1 MRVLVYNELNPDKI
15 PNFAKVR
22 ALLEAD
28 NFRQADVKKVADNLF
43 RARLNKSDRL
53 LFSLYRYGGETVC
66 LLLEHIP
73 NHAYE
78 RSRFLT
84 GAAID
89 EAKIPAVVDPD
100 EAAEAQQSL
109 TYLHPERE
117 RFHLLDKAISLDEDQ
132 ESVYALSAPL
142 VVVGSAGSGKT
153 ALILEKM
160 KQALGDVLYVSLS
173 AYLVRNARDLYYAH
187 GYTNDDQ
194 EVAFLSFQ
202 ELLETIAVPEG
213 REVTVRDFQAWFDR
227 HKGKTRLKDAQK
239 VFEEIR
245 GVITG
250 PVGEAPWLSREQYL
264 ELGVKQSIFTEEE
277 RPEVYDLFEGYLRFL
292 DEAGLFDPNI
302 LSHRYLD
309 RAEPQYDFVVVD
321 EVQDLT
327 NIQLYLILRTLR
339 YPGQFIL
346 GGDSNQIVHPNF
358 FSWARVKSLFFQERD
373 LTGAHEAIQILHT
386 NYRNTPV
393 VTEVANRILKLKHAR
408 FGSVDR
414 ESNFLVRSAV
424 AETQGQ
430 LQLLADHEAVKR
442 ELDSRTA
449 RSARFAVLVMHPDQK
464 PKAREWFNTPLI
476 FSVQEAKGLEYDS
489 IVLFNFVSEEAGAF
503 REIARD
509 VDPAALEREELPY
522 ARARD
527 KRDKSLEVY
536 KFYINALYVAA
547 TRAVRNLYV
556 IEADHEHPVMRLLQL
571 DRFTGELAVDEEAS
585 STQEWQQ
592 EAHRLEMQGKAEQA
606 RDIRERVLQQEA
618 TPWTPLDRV
627 GFEARRDGALAESD
641 KKVRAEVFEYA
652 LVHYHLPTLNAL
664 ARAGFKPAAQ
674 GDEAKAVHHLHQQRF
689 LSYTFRKPDAVL
701 KEVDR
706 YGVDFR
712 DRFNLTPAMI
722 AARLGNASV
731 VEALDERGADREARA
746 NNGFLPVQFAL
757 EQAVFGAKG
766 AREGIEAVYARLVPD
781 SLSVQVAGRLVK
793 LDRRLMEHFLLLLM
807 GALFYR
813 HLGPAASRGDRG
825 FTAPILADYV
835 SRLPDAVLPDRRKR
849 RQYISSVLAKNEV
862 ERADPYNRQLF
873 VRTRRGHYVV
883 NPALKVK
890 VGDQWRDYYD
900 LFPPSDLGIPWDEKG
915 LDPRKGPED
924 DPRKAALESHLRE
937 FRRHID
943 PTMASPAGEGP
954 KSAPEEAPNAPE
966 PPTASDAP
974 AREATAGEASQGG
987 KEGPA
992 DLTAFGWPEE
1002 TTAWVEG
1009 FLMAAVT
1016 APKASPVPLWMAK
1029 LEAALPEAP
1038 EAVGSDAVREE
1049 LLTRYEELRH
1059 PDALADGVALALPTD
1074 AELGPAWARGFRQA
1088 VDSGKTG
1095 WSPGPQKKENRQMLD
1110 IIAELAEGKS
1120 SHANAGGLVR
1130 QWLVARLAR

>member
-1 MRVLVYNELNPDKI
+1 MRVLVYNELNPEKI
-15 PNFAKVR
+15 PSFAKVR

-28 NFRQADVKKVADNLF
+28 NFSQADVKKVGDNLF

-53 LFSLYRYGGETVC
+53 LFSLYRHGGETAC

-78 RSRFLT
+78 RSRFLA
-84 GAAID
+84 GAAVD
-89 EAKIPAVVDPD
+89 EDKIPAVAAPE
-100 EAAEAQQSL
+100 EAAEAQQAL

-173 AYLVRNARDLYYAH
+173 SYLVRNARDLYYAH
-187 GYTNDDQ
+187 GYTNEDQ

-202 ELLETIAVPEG
+202 ELLETIQVPEG
-213 REVTVRDFQAWFDR
+213 REATVRDFQAWFAR
-227 HKGKTRLKDAQK
+227 QGGKSRLKDPQK
-239 VFEEIR
+239 VYEEIR

-250 PVGEAPWLSREQYL
+250 PVGEEPWLSREQYL
-264 ELGVKQSIFTEEE
+264 ELGVKQSIFTEAE
-277 RPEVYDLFEGYLRFL
+277 RPEVFELFEGYLRFL
-292 DEAGLFDPNI
+292 DEAGLYDPNI
-302 LSHRYLD
+302 VSHRYLEQV
-309 RAEPQYDFVVVD
+309 EPRYDFVVVD

-358 FSWARVKSLFFQERD
+358 FSWARVKSLFFRERD
-373 LTGAHEAIQILHT
+373 LTGSHEAIQILHT

-414 ESNFLVRSAV
+414 ESNFLVHSAV
-424 AETQGQ
+424 AEARGR
-430 LQLLADHEAVKR
+430 LQLLADTGAVKN

-464 PKAREWFNTPLI
+464 AQARDWFNTPLI

-489 IVLFNFVSEEAGAF
+489 IALFGFVSGEDKAF

-556 IEADHEHPVMRLLQL
+556 IEADHDHPVMRLLQL

-592 EAHRLEMQGKAEQA
+592 EAHRLEMQGKEEQA

-618 TPWTPLDRV
+618 TPWTPLDRA
-627 GFEARRDGALAESD
+627 GFEALRDQALAESN

-674 GDEAKAVHHLHQQRF
+674 GEAKAVQHLNQQRF

-712 DRFNLTPAMI
+712 DRFNLTPVMI
-722 AARLGNASV
+722 AARLGNEPA
-731 VEALDERGADREARA
+731 VEALSERGTDIEARA
-746 NNGFLPVQFAL
+746 NNGFQPVQFAL

-766 AREGIEAVYARLVPD
+766 AREGIEAIYGRLVPD

-813 HLGPAASRGDRG
+813 HLGPAATRGDKG
-825 FTAPILADYV
+825 FTAPVLADYA
-835 SRLPDAVLPDRRKR
+835 SRLPNGVLPERRKR
-849 RQYISSVLAKNEV
+849 REYISSVLAKNEV

-873 VRTRRGHYVV
+873 VRTKRGHYVV

-890 VGDQWRDYYD
+890 VGEQWRDYYE
-900 LFPPSDLGIPWDEKG
+900 LFPPSDLDIPWDEKG
-915 LDPRKGPED
+915 LDPRTSPES
-924 DPRKAALESHLRE
+924 DPRKATWESRLRKFRGHIESAAGSQPQGSARSDTEADPEAGMAEGEVAAEVPDLE
-937 FRRHID
+937 D
-943 PTMASPAGEGP
+943 GEGG
-954 KSAPEEAPNAPE
+954 
-966 PPTASDAP
+966 
-974 AREATAGEASQGG
+974 RRQ
-987 KEGPA
+987 A
-992 DLTAFGWPEE
+992 DLTAFGWSGE
-1002 TTAWVEG
+1002 TFAWVEG
-1009 FLMAAVT
+1009 FLMAVVT
-1016 APKASPVPLWMAK
+1016 APKASAIQRWMAE
-1029 LEAALPEAP
+1029 LQATLPEAEGGVGD
-1038 EAVGSDAVREE
+1038 EAVRKE
-1049 LLTRYEELRH
+1049 LWARYEELRQ
-1059 PDALADGVALALPTD
+1059 PSALTDGVALALPAD
-1074 AELGPAWARGFRQA
+1074 AELGPAWARGFRKA

-1095 WSPGPQKKENRQMLD
+1095 WSPGSPKREDRQILD
-1110 IIAELAEGKS
+1110 MIAELARGGS
-1120 SHANAGGLVR
+1120 RHTNAAGLVR
-1130 QWLVARLAR
+1130 QWVVARLAR

>member
-28 NFRQADVKKVADNLF
+28 NFTQADVKKVGDNLF

-53 LFSLYRYGGETVC
+53 LFSLYRHDGETVC

-78 RSRFLT
+78 RSRFLA

-132 ESVYALSAPL
+132 ESVYTLSAPL

-173 AYLVRNARDLYYAH
+173 SYLVRNARDLYYAH
-187 GYTNDDQ
+187 GYTNEDQ
-194 EVAFLSFQ
+194 EVAFLAFH

-309 RAEPQYDFVVVD
+309 RAEPKYDFVVVD

-358 FSWARVKSLFFQERD
+358 FSWARVKSLFFRERD

-414 ESNFLVRSAV
+414 ESNFLVHSAV
-424 AETQGQ
+424 AEASGR
-430 LQLLADHEAVKR
+430 LQLLADDAAVKN

-464 PKAREWFNTPLI
+464 PKAREWFNTPLV

-489 IVLFNFVSEEAGAF
+489 IALFNFVSEEAGAF

-556 IEADHEHPVMRLLQL
+556 IEADHDHPVMRLLQL
-571 DRFTGELAVDEEAS
+571 DRFTGELAADEEAS
-585 STQEWQQ
+585 SIQEWQQ
-592 EAHRLEMQGKAEQA
+592 EAHRLEMQGKEEQA
-606 RDIRERVLQQEA
+606 RDIRDRVLQQEA
-618 TPWTPLDRV
+618 TPWTPLDRA
-627 GFEARRDGALAESD
+627 GFEALREQALAESN

-664 ARAGFKPAAQ
+664 AQAGFKPAAQ
-674 GDEAKAVHHLHQQRF
+674 GEAKALHHLNQQRF

-712 DRFNLTPAMI
+712 DRFNLTPLMI
-722 AARLGNASV
+722 GARLGNEPV
-731 VEALDERGADREARA
+731 VAALSERGADIEARA
-746 NNGFLPVQFAL
+746 NNGFRPVQFAL

-766 AREGIEAVYARLVPD
+766 AREGIEAIHGRLVPD

-813 HLGPAASRGDRG
+813 HLGPAAARGGLG
-825 FTAPILADYV
+825 FTAPVLADYA
-835 SRLPDAVLPDRRKR
+835 SRLPDGVLPERRKR
-849 RQYISSVLAKNEV
+849 REYISSVLAKNEV
-862 ERADPYNRQLF
+862 ARADPYNRQLF

-890 VGDQWRDYYD
+890 VGEQWRDYYE
-900 LFPPSDLGIPWDEKG
+900 LFPPSDLGIPWDEKD

-924 DPRKAALESHLRE
+924 DPRKAALESRLRE
-937 FRRHID
+937 FRAHID
-943 PTMASPAGEGP
+943 PAMASPAEEAAASG
-954 KSAPEEAPNAPE
+954 PEEDPDAPE
-966 PPTASDAP
+966 PPTATAAP
-974 AREATAGEASQGG
+974 AREGTAGGASQGG

-992 DLTAFGWPEE
+992 DLTAFGWSEE
-1002 TTAWVEG
+1002 TIAWVEG
-1009 FLMAAVT
+1009 FLMAVVT
-1016 APKASPVPLWMAK
+1016 PPKASPAPLWMPK
-1029 LEAALPEAP
+1029 LLEAL
-1038 EAVGSDAVREE
+1038 
-1049 LLTRYEELRH
+1049 
-1059 PDALADGVALALPTD
+1059 
-1074 AELGPAWARGFRQA
+1074 
-1088 VDSGKTG
+1088 
-1095 WSPGPQKKENRQMLD
+1095 
-1110 IIAELAEGKS
+1110 
-1120 SHANAGGLVR
+1120 
-1130 QWLVARLAR
+1130 

>member
-28 NFRQADVKKVADNLF
+28 NFTQADVKKVGDNLF

-53 LFSLYRYGGETVC
+53 LFSLYRHDGETVC

-78 RSRFLT
+78 RSRFLA

-132 ESVYALSAPL
+132 ESVYTLSAPL

-173 AYLVRNARDLYYAH
+173 SYLVRNARDLYYAH
-187 GYTNDDQ
+187 GYTNEDQ
-194 EVAFLSFQ
+194 EVAFLAFH

-309 RAEPQYDFVVVD
+309 RAEPKYDFVVVD

-358 FSWARVKSLFFQERD
+358 FSWARVKSLFFRERD

-414 ESNFLVRSAV
+414 ESNFLVHSAV
-424 AETQGQ
+424 AEASGR
-430 LQLLADHEAVKR
+430 LQLLADDAAVKN

-464 PKAREWFNTPLI
+464 PKAREWFNTPLV

-489 IVLFNFVSEEAGAF
+489 IALFNFVSEEAGAF

-556 IEADHEHPVMRLLQL
+556 IEADHDHPVMRLLQL
-571 DRFTGELAVDEEAS
+571 DRFTGELAADEEAS
-585 STQEWQQ
+585 SIQEWQQ
-592 EAHRLEMQGKAEQA
+592 EAHRLEMQGKEEQA
-606 RDIRERVLQQEA
+606 RDIRDRVLQQEA
-618 TPWTPLDRV
+618 TPWTPLDRA
-627 GFEARRDGALAESD
+627 GFEALREQALAESN

-674 GDEAKAVHHLHQQRF
+674 GEAKAVHHLNQQRF

-712 DRFNLTPAMI
+712 DRFNLTPLMI
-722 AARLGNASV
+722 GARLGNEPV
-731 VEALDERGADREARA
+731 VAALSERGADIEARA
-746 NNGFLPVQFAL
+746 NNGFRPVQFAL

-766 AREGIEAVYARLVPD
+766 AREGIEAIHGRLVPD

-813 HLGPAASRGDRG
+813 HLGPAAARGGLG
-825 FTAPILADYV
+825 FTAPVLADYA
-835 SRLPDAVLPDRRKR
+835 SRLPDGVLPERR
-849 RQYISSVLAKNEV
+849 
-862 ERADPYNRQLF
+862 
-873 VRTRRGHYVV
+873 
-883 NPALKVK
+883 
-890 VGDQWRDYYD
+890 
-900 LFPPSDLGIPWDEKG
+900 
-915 LDPRKGPED
+915 
-924 DPRKAALESHLRE
+924 
-937 FRRHID
+937 
-943 PTMASPAGEGP
+943 
-954 KSAPEEAPNAPE
+954 
-966 PPTASDAP
+966 
-974 AREATAGEASQGG
+974 
-987 KEGPA
+987 
-992 DLTAFGWPEE
+992 
-1002 TTAWVEG
+1002 
-1009 FLMAAVT
+1009 
-1016 APKASPVPLWMAK
+1016 
-1029 LEAALPEAP
+1029 
-1038 EAVGSDAVREE
+1038 
-1049 LLTRYEELRH
+1049 
-1059 PDALADGVALALPTD
+1059 
-1074 AELGPAWARGFRQA
+1074 
-1088 VDSGKTG
+1088 
-1095 WSPGPQKKENRQMLD
+1095 
-1110 IIAELAEGKS
+1110 
-1120 SHANAGGLVR
+1120 
-1130 QWLVARLAR
+1130 